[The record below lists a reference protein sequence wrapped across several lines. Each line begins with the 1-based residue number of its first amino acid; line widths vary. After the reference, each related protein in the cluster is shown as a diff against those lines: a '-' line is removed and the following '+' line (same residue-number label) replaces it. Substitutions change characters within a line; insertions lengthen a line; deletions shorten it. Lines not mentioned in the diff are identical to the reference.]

1 MQIRSNYT
9 YIPSLLSLPPLP
21 LLPPSHPSRSS
32 WGARLGSLCYI
43 AISHQLSILH
53 MVYMS
58 MLLSSF
64 APLFPSLIVSTNP
77 FSVPASPFIPC
88 KYVHQYHFSR
98 FYIYA
103 LIYCICF
110 SLSEFPLHN
119 RLYLTRTD
127 KFLFFFI
134 AE

>member
-1 MQIRSNYT
+1 MQISSNYT
-9 YIPSLLSLPPLP
+9 HISSLSSLPPLC

-32 WGARLGSLCYI
+32 WRARLGSLCYI
-43 AISHQLSILH
+43 ATSHQLSVLH
-53 MVYMS
+53 MIYMS

-64 APLFPSLIVSTNP
+64 VPLFPSLIVSTNP
-77 FSVPASPFIPC
+77 FSISASPFLPC

-98 FYIYA
+98 FHIYA

-110 SLSEFPLHN
+110 SLSDFTLYN
-119 RLYLTRTD
+119 KLYLTRTD